1 MPAVIARP
9 SGLRFIVTL
18 VAVFSALQAAMIAS
32 DDTPISRFLIDQAT
46 VRVATA
52 IIDQVFPNDGARAE
66 GSTIVSSRV
75 RMSVLRGCEGTE
87 ILFLVI
93 AASVALPAMWRAR
106 AVALAGGLVLAYALN
121 QLRVLA
127 LYYTV
132 RDAREWFELVHGY
145 LAPTFLIVAVA
156 LFFWWWTARRRPN
169 IPPSAPQ

>member
-1 MPAVIARP
+1 MQRP

-18 VAVFSALQAAMIAS
+18 AAVFTALQAAMIAS
-32 DDTPISRFLIDQAT
+32 DDTPISRLLIDQAT
-46 VRVATA
+46 VRVAAA
-52 IIDQVFPNDGARAE
+52 ILDQVFPHDGVRAE
-66 GSTIVSSRV
+66 ASTIISSRV

-93 AASVALPAMWRAR
+93 AASVALPASWRAR
-106 AVALAGGLVLAYALN
+106 AAAMAGGLVLAYALN

-156 LFFWWWTARRRPN
+156 LFFWWWAARQ
-169 IPPSAPQ
+169 PPKVPASARQ